1 MAIKYNFRHF
11 KIPVENI
18 VASKTDER
26 HNRIVLT
33 PYEFYDNYDTF
44 INVDY
49 SIRNINLKYA
59 VINAE
64 IFHNVINKLNTTTIA
79 LLFAIINNLENDTN
93 LVKFNVFEYARIIGR
108 TPANVSNCFKDVFD
122 YNLLAQTNKNSTYII
137 NHNAFFKGDLN
148 KFAKD
153 YKELYGDRKVEY
165 TNNGKIILTN

>member
-1 MAIKYNFRHF
+1 MPNKYNFKHF
-11 KIPVENI
+11 KIPVENLI
-18 VASKTDER
+18 NTGDDTR
-26 HNRIVLT
+26 HNRIVVT

-44 INVDY
+44 INTDY
-49 SIRNINLKYA
+49 TVKNINLKYA
-59 VINAE
+59 VINTE

-79 LLFAIINNLENDTN
+79 LLFAIINALENDTN

-153 YKELYGDRKVEY
+153 YKELYGNKEPEY